1 MSQSENTIEI
11 VITETHVTTF
21 RLTPKQ
27 LEEAQLPVTA
37 GELDAMDDD
46 TLAVTLLD
54 NHAADEFAVT
64 DREIDIT
71 SSVAPGADA
80 PTE

>member
-27 LEEAQLPVTA
+27 LEEAQLPASVA
-37 GELDAMDDD
+37 DLAAMDDD

-54 NHAADEFAVT
+54 DLDADEFAVT

-71 SSVAPGADA
+71 STLAQGADA

>member
-21 RLTPKQ
+21 RLTPQQ
-27 LEEAQLPVTA
+27 LEEAQLPA
-37 GELDAMDDD
+37 SIADLSAMDDD

-54 NHAADEFAVT
+54 DLEADEFAVT

-71 SSVAPGADA
+71 STVAQGADA